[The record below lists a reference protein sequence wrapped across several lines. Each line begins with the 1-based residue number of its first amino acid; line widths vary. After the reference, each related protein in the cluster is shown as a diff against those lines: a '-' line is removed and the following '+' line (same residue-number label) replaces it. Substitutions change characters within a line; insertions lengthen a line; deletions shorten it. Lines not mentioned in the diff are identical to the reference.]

1 MTNYGFGQSSTFQPN
16 LQDLQASQ
24 KSEFQRLG
32 GIQELETGALQQ
44 QQAGLQLRQSQM
56 ELADLEEQ
64 RRIRSIID
72 KGPPMTSGPVSP
84 YGNSWDQAINST
96 YGRQYQL
103 EKEKTQYELNMMRRM
118 GQGGFG
124 SWSVPSFPSMG

>member
-32 GIQELETGALQQ
+32 GIQELQTGALQQ
-44 QQAGLQLRQSQM
+44 QQVGLQLRQSQM
-56 ELADLEEQ
+56 EMADLEEQ

-72 KGPPMTSGPVSP
+72 RGAPMTSGRYDTAWDRAINSP
-84 YGNSWDQAINST
+84 YGK
-96 YGRQYQL
+96 QYQL

>member
-1 MTNYGFGQSSTFQPN
+1 MQYGMRGLPPAEAAEAQKREFG
-16 LQDLQASQ
+16 
-24 KSEFQRLG
+24 RLS
-32 GIQELETGALQQ
+32 GIQELQTGALQQ

-56 ELADLEEQ
+56 EMADLEEQ

-72 KGPPMTSGPVSP
+72 RGAPMTSSQ
-84 YGNSWDQAINST
+84 YETSWDRAINSP